1 MIAQTSWFNRRKYTG
16 WGLTPKTW
24 QGFLYVGII
33 VIVEILIQ
41 SLPLG
46 DGLKMGLTIVW
57 VALISIDVLHVM
69 ASIKMDER
77 EQKIE
82 AITERN
88 ASWAM
93 VSALVIVLLYVTT
106 IGSNLKG
113 TELMPVLIFPLIA
126 GVTVKG
132 LSNYILDKRGI

>member
-16 WGLTPKTW
+16 WGLSPKTW

-33 VIVEILIQ
+33 VVVAIIIQ
-41 SLPLG
+41 RLPLG
-46 DGLKMGLTIVW
+46 DSLKMGLTMIW
-57 VALISIDVLHVM
+57 IGLISIDVLQVM
-69 ASIKMDER
+69 VSIRLDER

-82 AITERN
+82 AIAERN

-93 VSALVIVLLYVTT
+93 VTALVFVLLYVTN

-113 TELMPVLIFPLIA
+113 AELIPMLIFPLIA

-132 LSNYILDKRGI
+132 LSSYILDRRGI